1 MILIRVWF
9 LGLNDEC
16 PISGRAMPGPVPVYF
31 IVSEA
36 VCPELVGLDCAAIL
50 GLGLVKTIFE
60 VFKEIINEFIQV
72 SRNLE

>member
-1 MILIRVWF
+1 
-9 LGLNDEC
+9 
-16 PISGRAMPGPVPVYF
+16 MPGPVPIYF

-36 VCPELVGLDCAAIL
+36 VCPELVGLDRAAIL

-72 SRNLE
+72 SHNLE